1 MESTATPAKDE
12 KSISQEPGKQ
22 ENEETKIEDTII
34 EITFPPFSE
43 LKTDI
48 VFYDVETTIPNDD
61 IIEFAAIV
69 IDRFGLFE
77 KERYTTLIKSEKISK
92 VSLSAPNNQRD
103 QQK

>member
-1 MESTATPAKDE
+1 MESTSIPSKE
-12 KSISQEPGKQ
+12 ENSISQEPGKQ

-34 EITFPPFSE
+34 EITFPSFSE

-69 IDRFGLFE
+69 VDRFGLFE
-77 KERYTTLIKSEKISK
+77 KERYTTLVNSQKISK
-92 VSLSAPNNQRD
+92 VSL
-103 QQK
+103 KCF